1 MLGVRSVRLIT
12 NNPAKAEGLTRSGL
26 VVEERVPLPTSAHAR
41 SMGYLRT
48 KERRLAH
55 LAPAGDPLPDGI
67 QPVTD
72 VTPLL
77 GEVRTPFDRPYVVLK
92 YAQTLDGRIA
102 TRTGDARWISG
113 EPERRMSHALRAA
126 CDAVL
131 VGIGTVLTDDPLL
144 TVRMVPGV
152 SPTRVV
158 LDRRLRIPPE
168 AKVLGEGASTVVVT
182 STGADAARVQDLRR
196 SGVGVIAVGP
206 TEGGLDLEQ
215 TLRSLR
221 ARGVRTLLVEG
232 GARVITSFL
241 RSGSVDRLIVSLAPT
256 IIGAGTAAVGDL
268 GVTRMMQAVRLP
280 DASVH
285 RVGPDLVVAGSLH
298 RGTSSA
304 ETERAPDV
312 SGVA

>member
-1 MLGVRSVRLIT
+1 
-12 NNPAKAEGLTRSGL
+12 
-26 VVEERVPLPTSAHAR
+26 
-41 SMGYLRT
+41 
-48 KERRLAH
+48 
-55 LAPAGDPLPDGI
+55 
-67 QPVTD
+67 
-72 VTPLL
+72 
-77 GEVRTPFDRPYVVLK
+77 
-92 YAQTLDGRIA
+92 
-102 TRTGDARWISG
+102 
-113 EPERRMSHALRAA
+113 
-126 CDAVL
+126 
-131 VGIGTVLTDDPLL
+131 
-144 TVRMVPGV
+144 
-152 SPTRVV
+152 
-158 LDRRLRIPPE
+158 
-168 AKVLGEGASTVVVT
+168 
-182 STGADAARVQDLRR
+182 
-196 SGVGVIAVGP
+196 VIAVGP